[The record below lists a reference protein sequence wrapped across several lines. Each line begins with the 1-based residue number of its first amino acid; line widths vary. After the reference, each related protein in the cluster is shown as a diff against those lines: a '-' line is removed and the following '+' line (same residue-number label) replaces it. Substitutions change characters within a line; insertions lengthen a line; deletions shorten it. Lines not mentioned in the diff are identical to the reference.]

1 MRLPKPMNEKVSI
14 FVFYLAYFCN
24 IFSQCIGQQ
33 WISQDNNDGAF
44 KNVSCIAHD
53 AKYTCD
59 CRNTNEYMTLPRL
72 DGYVYQ
78 IEISNCKHMYVRPH
92 ALEHIQGLRTV
103 IFKKVENLILTPN
116 ALSFPIY
123 TSNTPLI
130 VEFKEVKIEIIES
143 HAINGNIGEI
153 TFIGCTIESIRP
165 FAFTTLKD
173 HSMLFKMDGV
183 KINNIEPQALKKF
196 TIDQLELVNCEFLSE
211 VPSKVFYEL
220 EVLTFLRIQ
229 NVTFQKIHTRAFS
242 FNGVKKLSVI
252 DNKFDRTESEWITA
266 QMRDRVLIKDNNFG
280 YTSHIAFK
288 AIEVSKDVAYL
299 ERVELQFNNNTVRF
313 YNDPQALVF
322 NDKIQ
327 LQVTHLQYEN
337 QFPCKELLDKK
348 QPKSP
353 FFRSYS
359 ENIYF
364 HTKTNNQS
372 LTLSKIIDVDCK
384 EKSYLLYI
392 ILGIIVLI
400 LIVIIITAIV
410 VTKILKDRRK
420 RMLDVVLPEV
430 RTYKETQIVYQI
442 ENAGL
447 LKTDL

>member
-1 MRLPKPMNEKVSI
+1 MRLPKPNGKVSVYI
-14 FVFYLAYFCN
+14 FYITFVCN
-24 IFSQCIGQQ
+24 IFCQCLGQQ
-33 WISQDNNDGAF
+33 WISQDSDDGAF

-53 AKYTCD
+53 AKYSCD

-78 IEISNCKHMYVRPH
+78 IEISNCKHMYVRAH
-92 ALEHIQGLRTV
+92 ALEYIQGLRTV
-103 IFKKVENLILTPN
+103 IFKKVDNLILTPN
-116 ALSFPIY
+116 ALSFPIH

-130 VEFKEVKIEIIES
+130 VEFKEVKIEVIES

-153 TFIGCTIESIRP
+153 TFISCSIESIRP

-183 KINNIEPQALKKF
+183 RINNIEPQALKKF
-196 TIDQLELVNCEFLSE
+196 TIDQLEIVNSEFLSE

-229 NVTFQKIHTRAFS
+229 NVTFQKVHTRAFS

-252 DNKFDRTESEWITA
+252 GNKFGRTESEWITA

-280 YTSHIAFK
+280 LTSHIAFK
-288 AIEVSKDVAYL
+288 AIEVSKDVAFL
-299 ERVELQFNNNTVRF
+299 ERVELQFNNNTVKF
-313 YNDPQALVF
+313 FNDPQALVF
-322 NDKIQ
+322 NNKIQ
-327 LQVTHLQYEN
+327 LQVTHLQYQN
-337 QFPCKELLDKK
+337 QFPCKELDKT

-364 HTKTNNQS
+364 HTKSNNQS

-392 ILGIIVLI
+392 ILAIISLI
-400 LIVIIITAIV
+400 LIVIIITTIV
-410 VTKILKDRRK
+410 VMKIVKKRRK

-430 RTYKETQIVYQI
+430 RTYKETQIIYQI

>member
-1 MRLPKPMNEKVSI
+1 MRLPKPKEKVSI
-14 FVFYLAYFCN
+14 YICLVYFCN

-33 WISQDNNDGAF
+33 WTSLDSGDGAF

-53 AKYTCD
+53 AKYSCD
-59 CRNTNEYMTLPRL
+59 CRNTNEYLTLPRL

-78 IEISNCKHMYVRPH
+78 IEISNCKHMYIRAH
-92 ALEHIQGLRTV
+92 ALQDIQGLRTV
-103 IFKKVENLILTPN
+103 SFKKIQNLILTPN
-116 ALSFPIY
+116 ALSFPILI
-123 TSNTPLI
+123 SNTPLI

-153 TFIGCTIESIRP
+153 SFVGCTIESIRP

-173 HSMLFKMDGV
+173 HSMWFKMDGV
-183 KINNIEPQALKKF
+183 RINNIEPQALKKF
-196 TIDQLELVNCEFLSE
+196 TIDQLEIVNSEFLSE

-220 EVLTFLRIQ
+220 EILTFLRIQ

-252 DNKFDRTESEWITA
+252 GNKFERTESEWITA

-280 YTSHIAFK
+280 LTSHIAFK
-288 AIEVSKDVAYL
+288 AIELSKEVAFL
-299 ERVELQFNNNTVRF
+299 ERVEMQFNNNTIRF
-313 YNDPQALVF
+313 YNDPQPLVF

-327 LQVTHLQYEN
+327 LQITHLQYEN
-337 QFPCKELLDKK
+337 QFPCKELIKT

-353 FFRSYS
+353 FFRAYS

-364 HTKTNNQS
+364 HTKSNNQS
-372 LTLSKIIDVDCK
+372 LTLSKIIDSDCK

-392 ILGIIVLI
+392 ILGILT
-400 LIVIIITAIV
+400 LIVIVIAITAV
-410 VTKILKDRRK
+410 VVMRIMKKRRK
-420 RMLDVVLPEV
+420 RMLDVVLPEI
-430 RTYKETQIVYQI
+430 RTYKETQIIYQI

>member
-1 MRLPKPMNEKVSI
+1 MRLPKPNEKVSI
-14 FVFYLAYFCN
+14 FIYFLLYFCN
-24 IFSQCIGQQ
+24 IFSRQCIGQQ
-33 WISQDNNDGAF
+33 WTSQDSGDGAYN
-44 KNVSCIAHD
+44 NVSCIAHD
-53 AKYTCD
+53 TKYTCD

-92 ALEHIQGLRTV
+92 ALANIQGLRTV
-103 IFKKVENLILTPN
+103 IFKKVENLILTSN
-116 ALSFPIY
+116 ALSFPIH
-123 TSNTPLI
+123 TSNTPLY

-153 TFIGCTIESIRP
+153 TFISSTIESIRP

-173 HSMLFKMDGV
+173 HSILFKMDGV

-196 TIDQLELVNCEFLSE
+196 TIDQLEIVNSEFLSE

-229 NVTFQKIHTRAFS
+229 NVTFKKVHTRAFS
-242 FNGVKKLSVI
+242 FNVVKKLSVI
-252 DNKFDRTESEWITA
+252 GNKFDRTESEWITA
-266 QMRDRVLIKDNNFG
+266 QVRDRVLIKDNNFG
-280 YTSHIAFK
+280 TTSHIAFK
-288 AIEVSKDVAYL
+288 AIEVSKEVAFL
-299 ERVELQFNNNTVRF
+299 ERVELQFINNIVKFN
-313 YNDPQALVF
+313 NDPQALVF

-327 LQVTHLQYEN
+327 LQITHLQYHN
-337 QFPCKELLDKK
+337 QFPCKELDKT

-353 FFRSYS
+353 FFRTYS

-364 HTKTNNQS
+364 HTKNNNQS

-392 ILGIIVLI
+392 ILGIISLI
-400 LIVIIITAIV
+400 LIVIVITAIIV
-410 VTKILKDRRK
+410 MRIVKKRRK
-420 RMLDVVLPEV
+420 RMLDVVLPES